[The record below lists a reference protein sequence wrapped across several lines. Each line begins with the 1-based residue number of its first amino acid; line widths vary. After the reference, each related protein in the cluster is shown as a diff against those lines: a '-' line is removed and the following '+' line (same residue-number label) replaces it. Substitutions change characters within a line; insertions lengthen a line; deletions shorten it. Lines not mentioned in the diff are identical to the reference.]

1 MGGYKQ
7 KNYLRSNS
15 KLLIKI
21 LHMISSKI
29 EEALNRQIDLE
40 GFSSMY
46 YLSMASWCE
55 VKGYNGI
62 AQFLYHHS
70 DEERTH
76 MLKLFRYINDRG
88 GHALVPGLESPPKD
102 FQSIQGIFE
111 IVHSHEVKVSNEIN
125 ALVELCIQEKDYTT
139 HNFLQWY
146 VTEQIEEESLA
157 RNVLDKLKLIG
168 EDKGGMYLFDRDLG
182 NMATTGAMNVHS
194 DK

>member
-1 MGGYKQ
+1 
-7 KNYLRSNS
+7 
-15 KLLIKI
+15 
-21 LHMISSKI
+21 MISSKI
-29 EEALNRQIDLE
+29 DAALNRQIDLE

-46 YLSMASWCE
+46 YLAMGSWAE
-55 VKGYNGI
+55 VKGYTGV

-70 DEERTH
+70 DEERLH
-76 MLKLFRYINDRG
+76 MLKLFHYINDRG
-88 GHALVPGLESPPKD
+88 GHAIVPPFAAPQKD
-102 FQSIQGIFE
+102 FKNIQEIFE

-157 RNVLDKLKLIG
+157 RQILDKLKLIG

-182 NMATTGAMNVHS
+182 TLNPHGGAGGGKGKGGHGH
-194 DK
+194 

>member
-1 MGGYKQ
+1 
-7 KNYLRSNS
+7 
-15 KLLIKI
+15 
-21 LHMISSKI
+21 MISSKI
-29 EEALNRQIDLE
+29 ESALNRQIDLE

-55 VKGYNGI
+55 IKGYNGI

-70 DEERTH
+70 DEERVH

-111 IVHSHEVKVSNEIN
+111 IVLSHEVKVSNEIN

-168 EDKGGMYLFDRDLG
+168 EDKGGMYLFDRDLATMAGAG
-182 NMATTGAMNVHS
+182 NTNGHGR
-194 DK
+194 K